1 MHCLLSKLLVIICSK
16 AGLCG
21 LRNLE
26 SVAALQPNQQRG
38 GLTARAL
45 LLLQFESEMPRGLK
59 VSNCRP
65 QARNSFLHHNA
76 SVYLHLGCV
85 PTPLAAWNSK
95 DSKYGQM
102 GISRT
107 PRWHH
112 LPAVLSRMYGD
123 SFMIWCEDMCLPS
136 ARGHRHTPAVLKR
149 RPLPTKRPPNPKPQ
163 TFLQVCNKS
172 VSLSPVQKVG
182 FILPIY
188 ASSGISREG
197 REEEAPAF
205 IMMG

>member
-65 QARNSFLHHNA
+65 QARNSFLHNNA
-76 SVYLHLGCV
+76 SVCLHLGCV

-95 DSKYGQM
+95 DSKHGQM

-123 SFMIWCEDMCLPS
+123 FIMIWCEDMCLPS

-149 RPLPTKRPPNPKPQ
+149 RPLTTKQPPNPKHSCRSA
-163 TFLQVCNKS
+163 TNR
-172 VSLSPVQKVG
+172 SLSPVKKVC

-205 IMMG
+205 ITMG

>member
-26 SVAALQPNQQRG
+26 SVAALQPNQQRS

-76 SVYLHLGCV
+76 SVCLHLGCV

-95 DSKYGQM
+95 DSKHGQM

-149 RPLPTKRPPNPKPQ
+149 RPPNPKHSCRSATNRSLFHQYKKSASFCPSMP
-163 TFLQVCNKS
+163 LQ
-172 VSLSPVQKVG
+172 G
-182 FILPIY
+182 FHARVEKRRRLH
-188 ASSGISREG
+188 SS
-197 REEEAPAF
+197 
-205 IMMG
+205 